1 MTGGSGGLRGPA
13 AGVVRPSRFTSATE
27 AGHPLG
33 SAFGIST
40 RPSLGS
46 FMKKIDKG
54 NLSMRVYAA
63 IRGSLM
69 NGEYR
74 PGDRLRIGQLADEM
88 EVSITPVREAMFRL
102 VSEQALEMKAA
113 TAVHV
118 PILSPETMT
127 EIQLMRTHLEGAC
140 AAEAARRA
148 TTTEIA
154 RLERIHVAFAAAIVV
169 DPLKAARENREFHF
183 ALHAAA
189 RMPLV
194 ISAISNLWAMMGP
207 LIPIFHE
214 NIPRRELIGDN
225 HKHVE
230 VLRALRERDPE
241 ATRRAIQ
248 ADIAWGN
255 LMIGWLA
262 DQRQAL
268 QQSESVS

>member
-1 MTGGSGGLRGPA
+1 M
-13 AGVVRPSRFTSATE
+13 E
-27 AGHPLG
+27 
-33 SAFGIST
+33 
-40 RPSLGS
+40 
-46 FMKKIDKG
+46 KIDKG

-74 PGDRLRIGQLADEM
+74 PGDRLRINQLADVM
-88 EVSITPVREAMFRL
+88 DVSITPVREAIFRL

-140 AAEAARRA
+140 AAEAAIKA
-148 TTTEIA
+148 SQAEIE
-154 RLERIHVAFAAAIVV
+154 RLERIHQAFANAISD
-169 DPLKAARENREFHF
+169 DPLKAARENRKFHF
-183 ALHAAA
+183 ALHAAG

-194 ISAISNLWAMMGP
+194 IGAISNLWAMMGP
-207 LIPIFHE
+207 LIPVFHE

-225 HKHVE
+225 HKHIE
-230 VLRALRERDPE
+230 VLRALRARDPE

-255 LMIGWLA
+255 LMIEWLA
-262 DQRQAL
+262 DKRRLLRMDAV
-268 QQSESVS
+268 ESRSA

>member
-1 MTGGSGGLRGPA
+1 
-13 AGVVRPSRFTSATE
+13 
-27 AGHPLG
+27 
-33 SAFGIST
+33 
-40 RPSLGS
+40 
-46 FMKKIDKG
+46 MKKINKG
-54 NLSMRVYAA
+54 NLSMRVYASV
-63 IRGSLM
+63 RGSLM

-74 PGDRLRIGQLADEM
+74 PGERLRISQLAESM

-148 TTTEIA
+148 TKAEIA
-154 RLERIHVAFAAAIVV
+154 RLERIHQSFASVIGNN
-169 DPLKAARENREFHF
+169 PLKAARENREFHF
-183 ALHAAA
+183 SLHAAA

-194 ISAISNLWAMMGP
+194 LSAVSNLWAMMGP

-214 NIPRRELIGDN
+214 NIPRRDLIGDN
-225 HKHVE
+225 HKHVD

-255 LMIGWLA
+255 LMIDWLA
-262 DQRQAL
+262 EKRKAL
-268 QQSESVS
+268 QVSGIDA